1 MSGQIYAVTALFQ
14 RVGGGGWEELPVPIA
29 WALPLVGL
37 LGKKGDVQCKV
48 QGVTGR
54 DAPEGV

>member
-1 MSGQIYAVTALFQ
+1 M
-14 RVGGGGWEELPVPIA
+14 GGGGWEELPVPIA